1 MRSKRM
7 LWSGGIAGVVI
18 LCLLALSAC
27 NLPGGAATPT
37 QVSPDVYFT
46 QAAET
51 IDAKLTMTAS
61 AQPTATLTP
70 LPPTGT
76 PTLTPTIAPV
86 VTATSAFPLI
96 SADVGTNCRLG
107 SQHNLRPAGGDADA
121 RAEI

>member
-51 IDAKLTMTAS
+51 IDANLTMTAS
-61 AQPTATLTP
+61 ANP
-70 LPPTGT
+70 LPH
-76 PTLTPTIAPV
+76 LRR
-86 VTATSAFPLI
+86 
-96 SADVGTNCRLG
+96 CRRLG
-107 SQHNLRPAGGDADA
+107 RLRSHQ
-121 RAEI
+121 RSHRLSRLHRHSR